1 MQKRSLLFLSLL
13 VPAFLGL
20 GGYAVVQGQ
29 QKGSPAAGAKRWSD
43 AATWPDK
50 KVPGKD
56 ALVTIGRDMNVV
68 LDVTPPELHGLT
80 INGKLSFA
88 DNKDLELT
96 TEWIMVHGE
105 LEIGTEAKPHTH
117 QATITLTDNVKD
129 EDFGGL
135 GGNDRSDRGIMLMGG
150 TLNLHGDRTN
160 SWTKLSG
167 TANAGATSI
176 QVLNAAGWRVGDEI
190 VLASTDF
197 DPRQA
202 ERRNIAAIHANT
214 NGGNTI
220 TLDKK
225 LDYMHFGKITFDVD
239 ERGEVGLLTR
249 NIKLQASADA
259 EQSFYGGHVMA
270 MVGSRMFV
278 EGVEFNRMGQNMTLA
293 RYPIHWHLVGDA
305 QGQYIRNASLH
316 DTYNRCVTVH
326 GTNFL
331 HVENNVTYNTVGHCF
346 FLEDGAEHGNQF
358 IKNLAIQTKCHPT
371 LECVPTNTAANGERD
386 ANYANRQAYREMSFH
401 SKNVLLPSDNT
412 VASYWITN
420 PDNSFID
427 NVAAGSDEKGF
438 WLSLPEHP
446 QGKFK
451 DSEVSKTIWPRRTPL
466 RAFRGNVAHS
476 NFDGFMFDRNI
487 YADNTFG
494 LATIPFLPLA
504 NPADLESAVVESHFE
519 SLTSY
524 KNRNGGLWGRGD
536 LFVFSHLKLADNAI
550 GMTSSAGDMGSSR
563 FKLRVVFSLAVGETD
578 NSGNPRTPE
587 EGAYGPRP
595 A

>member
-1 MQKRSLLFLSLL
+1 MHKRSLLLLSLL

-56 ALVTIGRDMNVV
+56 AVVTIGRDMDVV
-68 LDVTPPELHGLT
+68 LDVTPPALHGLT

-160 SWTKLSG
+160 SWTKLSS

-202 ERRNIAAIHANT
+202 GRRNIAAIS
-214 NGGNTI
+214 GKPI

-225 LDYMHFGKITFDVD
+225 LDTSPLEKIT
-239 ERGEVGLLTR
+239 
-249 NIKLQASADA
+249 
-259 EQSFYGGHVMA
+259 
-270 MVGSRMFV
+270 
-278 EGVEFNRMGQNMTLA
+278 
-293 RYPIHWHLVGDA
+293 
-305 QGQYIRNASLH
+305 YI
-316 DTYNRCVTVH
+316 V
-326 GTNFL
+326 
-331 HVENNVTYNTVGHCF
+331 
-346 FLEDGAEHGNQF
+346 
-358 IKNLAIQTKCHPT
+358 
-371 LECVPTNTAANGERD
+371 
-386 ANYANRQAYREMSFH
+386 
-401 SKNVLLPSDNT
+401 
-412 VASYWITN
+412 
-420 PDNSFID
+420 
-427 NVAAGSDEKGF
+427 
-438 WLSLPEHP
+438 
-446 QGKFK
+446 
-451 DSEVSKTIWPRRTPL
+451 
-466 RAFRGNVAHS
+466 
-476 NFDGFMFDRNI
+476 
-487 YADNTFG
+487 
-494 LATIPFLPLA
+494 
-504 NPADLESAVVESHFE
+504 
-519 SLTSY
+519 
-524 KNRNGGLWGRGD
+524 
-536 LFVFSHLKLADNAI
+536 
-550 GMTSSAGDMGSSR
+550 
-563 FKLRVVFSLAVGETD
+563 
-578 NSGNPRTPE
+578 
-587 EGAYGPRP
+587 
-595 A
+595 